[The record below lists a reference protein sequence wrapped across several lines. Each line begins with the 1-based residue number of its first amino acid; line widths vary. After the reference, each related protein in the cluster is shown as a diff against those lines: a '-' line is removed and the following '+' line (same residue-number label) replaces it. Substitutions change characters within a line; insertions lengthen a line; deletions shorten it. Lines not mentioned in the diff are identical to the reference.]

1 MANQLGIVHPEM
13 LARLQAN
20 FYPSVCA
27 IQSAT
32 ETPDSFGQLQQSWS
46 NLAGH
51 GAIPCRVAPESN
63 PRGEIRDQAQTFA
76 VHRWRI
82 VLNGYYPSIIE
93 KMRAVVN
100 ATAYD
105 IERVEHDG
113 NEEMTRLV
121 CRIVT

>member
-13 LARLQAN
+13 LGRLQAN

-27 IQSAT
+27 IQNAT
-32 ETPDSFGQLQQSWS
+32 ETAGSFGQLQLTWS
-46 NLAGH
+46 DLAGH
-51 GAIPCRVAPESN
+51 GAIPCRVAPEVN
-63 PRGEIRDQAQTFA
+63 ARGEVRDQTQTIA

-82 VLNGYYPSIIE
+82 VLNAYYPSIIE

-100 ATAYD
+100 SVVYD
-105 IERVEHDG
+105 IDRVEHDG
-113 NEEMTRLV
+113 NEKMTRMV